1 MMRVLHYVDENNLT
15 WCESWRSLLCKL
27 KELGVESTVV
37 CRPGGTLSKYLQD
50 SGLAT
55 IEYKPLLPALPC
67 TAFGV
72 ASAIDKVRP
81 DIIHTRLSSA
91 AMVGG
96 WWGKRKNIPVVS
108 TVDKHAKMKYYW
120 NADMVVPCSRA
131 VAKHMQAQGCQLAKT
146 RVIYNPIDLSYY
158 KAFPQV
164 RESVRERYSVPPTAK
179 VVVAGARFDEG
190 KGFESLIKAYALFLN
205 HYKNREDMRLW
216 LLGDGPYR
224 NKIEDLIKEC
234 SLDNNV
240 MLPGYVSNIREWFW
254 AADLFVSP
262 SELPEGFS
270 VILLE
275 AMACGLPALATNIG
289 GSPEIVIDGVN
300 GMLFS
305 PGRTE
310 ELAEKLG
317 AVLDAPDR
325 LPTLSKEAKK
335 SAAIFDL
342 NTIAKQTLEV
352 YAELASDGARL

>member
-1 MMRVLHYVDENNLT
+1 MRVLHYVDGNNLT

-27 KELGVESTVV
+27 KEFGVESTVV

-50 SGLAT
+50 GGLTT
-55 IEYKPLLPALPC
+55 IEYKPLFPALPC
-67 TAFGV
+67 MAFGF
-72 ASAIDKVRP
+72 ASAIDKACP

-91 AMVGG
+91 AMIGG
-96 WWGKRKNIPVVS
+96 WWGKHKNIPVAS

-120 NADMVVPCSRA
+120 NADMILPCSRA
-131 VAKHMQAQGCQLAKT
+131 VADHMQAQGCQSAKT
-146 RVIYNPIDLSYY
+146 EVVYNPIDLSYY
-158 KAFPQV
+158 KAFPKV
-164 RESVRERYSVPPTAK
+164 RESVRERYSITPTVK
-179 VVVAGARFDEG
+179 VVVAGGRFDEG
-190 KGFESLIKAYALFLN
+190 KGFESLVKAYALFLD
-205 HYKNREDMRLW
+205 HYKNRDGTRLW

-224 NKIEDLIKEC
+224 NKIEHLVKKLSID
-234 SLDNNV
+234 DNV
-240 MLPGYVSNIREWFW
+240 MLPGYVSNIREWFG

-300 GMLFS
+300 GMFFS

-325 LPTLSKEAKK
+325 LSMLSKEAKK

-342 NTIAKQTLEV
+342 NAIAKQTLEV
-352 YAELASDGARL
+352 YTELVSDRARL